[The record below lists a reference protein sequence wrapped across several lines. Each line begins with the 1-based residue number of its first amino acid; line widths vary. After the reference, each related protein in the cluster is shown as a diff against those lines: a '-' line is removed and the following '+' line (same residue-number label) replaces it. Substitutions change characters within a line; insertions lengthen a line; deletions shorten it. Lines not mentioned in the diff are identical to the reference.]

1 MRKTHLSCAV
11 IAALAS
17 NGVLAQASESKASI
31 ETIEVTATKRTES
44 IQDVPVAV
52 SALSGDALENMGI
65 DNFQDYVEFLPNV
78 VFQGTGPGQ
87 NEIYI
92 RGAATTQSSITL
104 SSVQALQPSVAFYQD
119 EMPVS
124 MAGRNLDIFATDV
137 ERVEVL
143 PGPQGTLFG
152 ASSQAGTVRL
162 ITRKPDHAGFAAG
175 FDTAIATTK
184 GGEMSN
190 TVEAYIN
197 ITPTDDLALRVVA
210 YNDKQGG
217 WIDNIENDPNNG
229 GYIGSA
235 VVIDRI
241 SGGYNG
247 LALQGMGVDPVA
259 MDNRREVNGFARS
272 EASVITPRNSE
283 HVEDNFNDAVYA
295 GARFGLSY
303 HINSDWDLL
312 VQHTQQTLD
321 TEGVFAYDPTVG
333 ENKALRFQADENSD
347 EFGLTTWTIDGRLD
361 KLDVVYAGG
370 YLDREIDTLTDYTG
384 YTNGGLY
391 SAYYVCTHYDT
402 PDNPNDA
409 RCLDP
414 TKYYKEDT
422 TSTRMTHE
430 FRIDTKFDV
439 PFRITAGLF
448 YDDQEVASV
457 GQFKIASPEIFENLS
472 GPWNSL
478 AGDRGINSS
487 GGPFSPE
494 ISFVN
499 DITHTIEQVA
509 VFGQLEYDLTDTLT
523 ASFGARWYQIDDTY
537 RGATSTRDV
546 TGRLEAYGQGV
557 TDPDVYKD
565 LGLDGQ
571 GVVDAIDD
579 GQLEVD
585 LLDNDGVLTVDD
597 TIIKVG
603 LDWKAS
609 EDLLLFANYSEGFR
623 PPVTN
628 RLGGDA
634 AANPS
639 GAPAFENFRVPVYS
653 TTDTLDNYEVGMKGD
668 FLDGIL
674 RINATAY
681 YSEIT
686 DLQTSRF
693 DPTNISFLV
702 FTDNVGDAEI
712 KGIDADITWLATD
725 DLVINSAFSWL
736 DTELTSINPELEG
749 IAPGV
754 GAKLP
759 YSADFS
765 GNINARYYFELDGGQ
780 QGFVNASVAYTGDRL
795 AGMVMEAY
803 VMEDATR
810 HIYGVGSG
818 LKIEDEAAVYNGVG
832 YTDAN
837 GGTFR
842 GGRYVQESYVISNVS
857 VGMSDDSWKVELF
870 IDNLFDESAILNI
883 DTQQFTP
890 KVVTNRPRTMGVRFS
905 FDYY

>member
-197 ITPTDDLALRVVA
+197 LTPTDDLALRVVA

-217 WIDNIENDPNNG
+217 WIDNIENDPGNG

-235 VVIDRI
+235 VVVDRI
-241 SGGYNG
+241 SGGVLAGYGADPAEMDSRRIVNNG
-247 LALQGMGVDPVA
+247 
-259 MDNRREVNGFARS
+259 
-272 EASVITPRNSE
+272 ITPSTAAVVSPRNSQ
-283 HVEDNFNDAVYA
+283 HVEDDFNDAVYA

-312 VQHTQQTLD
+312 VQHTQQSLD
-321 TEGVFAYDPTVG
+321 TEGVFAYDPTVA
-333 ENKALRFQADENSD
+333 EDQAIRFQADENSD
-347 EFGLTTWTIDGRLD
+347 EFGLTTWTVDGRLD
-361 KLDVVYAGG
+361 KLDVVYTGG

-384 YTNGGLY
+384 YTNGGLF
-391 SAYYVCTHYDT
+391 SAYYLCNHYDT
-402 PDNPNDA
+402 PDNPADI

-414 TKYYKEDT
+414 VKYYKEDT

-430 FRIDTKFDV
+430 FRIDTKFDA

-448 YDDQEVASV
+448 YDEQEVATV
-457 GQFKIASPEIFENLS
+457 GQFKIANTEMTTFGFDNLQRTLV
-472 GPWNSL
+472 GNE
-478 AGDRGINSS
+478 GINSD
-487 GGPFSPE
+487 GGPFPSE
-494 ISFVN
+494 ISFAN
-499 DITHTIEQVA
+499 DITHKIEQIA
-509 VFGQLEYDLTDTLT
+509 VFGQMEYDITDSLT
-523 ASFGARWYQIDDTY
+523 ASLGARWYQIDDIYT
-537 RGATSTRDV
+537 GSTTTVDV
-546 TGRLEAYGQGV
+546 TRRVKAFGSM
-557 TDPDVYKD
+557 DPDELAAV
-565 LGLDGQ
+565 GLDP
-571 GVVDAIDD
+571 DAVAAAVSS
-579 GQLEVD
+579 GQLEVGD
-585 LLDNDGVLTVDD
+585 LGSDGVLTVDD
-597 TIIKVG
+597 TIFKFG
-603 LDWKAS
+603 LDWKVS
-609 EDLLLFANYSEGFR
+609 DDVLLFTNYSEGFR

-628 RLGGDA
+628 RVGGGLS
-634 AANPS
+634 NNQS
-639 GAPAFENFRVPVYS
+639 GAFEGFRIPVYS

-668 FLDGIL
+668 FLDGIV

-681 YSEIT
+681 YSEIGE
-686 DLQTSRF
+686 LQTSRF

-712 KGIDADITWLATD
+712 KGLDADITWLATD
-725 DLVINSAFSWL
+725 DLVVNAAFSL
-736 DTELTSINPELEG
+736 IDTELTRVNPELEG
-749 IAPGV
+749 IAAGV
-754 GAKLP
+754 GSELP
-759 YSADFS
+759 YTATFS

-795 AGMVMEAY
+795 AGMVMDAY

-810 HIYGVGSG
+810 HIYGMGSG
-818 LKIEDEAAVYNGVG
+818 LKIEDEAAVYEGATF
-832 YTDAN
+832 TDGDGNA
-837 GGTFR
+837 FR

>member
-162 ITRKPDHAGFAAG
+162 ITKKPDHAGFAAG

-241 SGGYNG
+241 SGGA
-247 LALQGMGVDPVA
+247 LAGYGADPA
-259 MDNRREVNGFARS
+259 EMDSRRIVNDG
-272 EASVITPRNSE
+272 ITPSTAAVVSPRNSQ
-283 HVEDNFNDAVYA
+283 HVEDDFNDAVYA

-312 VQHTQQTLD
+312 VQHTQQSLD
-321 TEGVFAYDPTVG
+321 TEGVFAYDPTVA
-333 ENKALRFQADENSD
+333 EDQAIRFQADENSD
-347 EFGLTTWTIDGRLD
+347 EFGLTTWTVDGRLD
-361 KLDVVYAGG
+361 KLDVVYTGG

-384 YTNGGLY
+384 YTNGGLF
-391 SAYYVCTHYDT
+391 SAYYLCNHYDT
-402 PDNPNDA
+402 PDNPADI

-414 TKYYKEDT
+414 VKYYKEDT

-430 FRIDTKFDV
+430 FRIDTKFDA

-448 YDDQEVASV
+448 YDEQEVATV
-457 GQFKIASPEIFENLS
+457 GQFKIANTEMTTFGFDNLQRTLV
-472 GPWNSL
+472 GNE
-478 AGDRGINSS
+478 GINSD
-487 GGPFSPE
+487 GGPFPSE
-494 ISFVN
+494 ISFAN
-499 DITHTIEQVA
+499 DITHKIEQIA
-509 VFGQLEYDLTDTLT
+509 VFGQMEYDITDSLT
-523 ASFGARWYQIDDTY
+523 ASLGARWYQIDDIYT
-537 RGATSTRDV
+537 GSTTTVDV
-546 TGRLEAYGQGV
+546 TRRVKAFGSM
-557 TDPDVYKD
+557 DPDELAAV
-565 LGLDGQ
+565 GLDP
-571 GVVDAIDD
+571 DAVAAAVAS
-579 GQLEVD
+579 GQLEVGD
-585 LLDNDGVLTVDD
+585 LGSDGVLTVDD
-597 TIIKVG
+597 TIFKFG
-603 LDWKAS
+603 LDWKVS
-609 EDLLLFANYSEGFR
+609 DDVLLFTNYSEGFR

-628 RLGGDA
+628 RVGGGLS
-634 AANPS
+634 NNQS
-639 GAPAFENFRVPVYS
+639 GAFEGFRIPVYS

-668 FLDGIL
+668 FLDGIV

-681 YSEIT
+681 YSEIGE
-686 DLQTSRF
+686 LQTSRF

-712 KGIDADITWLATD
+712 TGLDADITWLATD
-725 DLVINSAFSWL
+725 DLVVNAAFSVI
-736 DTELTSINPELEG
+736 DTELTRVNPELEG
-749 IAPGV
+749 IAAGV
-754 GAKLP
+754 GSELP
-759 YSADFS
+759 YTATFS

-795 AGMVMEAY
+795 AGMVMDAY

-810 HIYGVGSG
+810 HIYGMGSG
-818 LKIEDEAAVYNGVG
+818 LKIEDEAAVYEGATF
-832 YTDAN
+832 TDADGN
-837 GGTFR
+837 AFR